1 MGFFDF
7 VGDVFSFSSVDAEAP
22 GEDSSSKGQETEPRA
37 AVTGGAS
44 NKTPASKE
52 QESGEETEV
61 NKADAK
67 TGGGDDEG
75 HKASGG
81 DDEEGGEEEEEE
93 EEDDDEPVDP
103 KPKLEEGKRGCP
115 TFCLLFRNGNGTE
128 LIPSQQNA

>member
-52 QESGEETEV
+52 QESGEEAKA

-67 TGGGDDEG
+67 TGGSGNEG
-75 HKASGG
+75 HKASG

-93 EEDDDEPVDP
+93 EEDDEPVDP
-103 KPKLEEGKRGCP
+103 KPKLEEGMSGCP
-115 TFCLLFRNGNGTE
+115 T
-128 LIPSQQNA
+128 